1 MGGGM
6 SAAKCCPCP
15 DCDGHTFYECPH
27 REEWEIALRRAKIG
41 EAWENDSSLEK
52 WFPLTAE
59 ELAKL
64 TNQVTTLQEIIKD
77 HTRQWAESKR
87 RVETDK
93 YVIRRLVEAID
104 QYLSESGYS
113 AAATILTN
121 ARADAVNLK

>member
-1 MGGGM
+1 M
-6 SAAKCCPCP
+6 
-15 DCDGHTFYECPH
+15 
-27 REEWEIALRRAKIG
+27 
-41 EAWENDSSLEK
+41 DSSLEK

-64 TNQVTTLQEIIKD
+64 RNQVTTLQEINKD

-104 QYLSESGYS
+104 QYLSENGYNT
-113 AAATILTN
+113 AATILTN